1 MTALKTTLKS
11 IKDFANQAG
20 VIDVTYF
27 SSDKLNKL
35 LKEEG
40 FFNQIAYSAGIYGVS
55 GAILQGAKSGK
66 FYAITNRTTAIFVLL

>member
-11 IKDFANQAG
+11 IKEFANQAG
-20 VIDVTYF
+20 VVDVTYF
-27 SSDKLNKL
+27 SNDELDKLSK
-35 LKEEG
+35 KEG

-66 FYAITNRTTAIFVLL
+66 FYAITSRTNAIWILL